1 LKNGGAPPLR
11 TSPPKAVRPL
21 ETPFKEA
28 GHEVSEISASLLSEF
43 PDFNPALRRVS
54 VMSKLPPES
63 YKEFFNYIREFDCGY
78 DFLRFSFLAIRNEV
92 TNEFVIIK
100 ARLFLSSGIPVFESK
115 KLKTTNVFAG
125 SFVVERGEARHI
137 KLDELDLVKQVLSGV
152 VRTPQGTVSFYGR
165 NITFNPHF
173 IDGQESFAILSISSD
188 EFKQA
193 DQFRLIDWELRAAT
207 EPYDGLQ
214 DLALD
219 LGLGSVQ
226 NPGESSVE
234 IIASNV
240 MVLHLDSTVQ
250 GDIAHMRVKLA
261 AKLNPA
267 LVSVGFKEFKDRRLI
282 KRSHIPGNSFDWR
295 EESGFLIGSKSF
307 NVSGAAALQCFCT
320 YAGKFQHLFWFAD
333 PSIAQNTKRVAY
345 EIIDPKLSDLRQYI
359 KKDDFTGKD
368 ARNVEAYVSWLLWML
383 GFSAAHFGKINRSQD
398 AVDIV
403 ATTPFG
409 HFVLVECTTGLLKP
423 DNKIPKLL
431 QRAQLLRAKLED
443 SANGHL
449 KVLAAM
455 VTTKGRDEIAAEL
468 EQVERHG
475 ILVLTRENLEK
486 ACDDTLSLQD
496 ADQLFKR
503 AIAAVE
509 AQQRKFFPEKQLPPP
524 YN

>member
-1 LKNGGAPPLR
+1 M
-11 TSPPKAVRPL
+11 T
-21 ETPFKEA
+21 E
-28 GHEVSEISASLLSEF
+28 
-43 PDFNPALRRVS
+43 
-54 VMSKLPPES
+54 LPTEP
-63 YKEFFNYIREFDCGY
+63 YKEFFEYIKELDCGY

-100 ARLFLSSGIPVFESK
+100 ARLFLSSGIPVFENK
-115 KLKTTNVFAG
+115 TLKTTNVFAG
-125 SFVVERGEARHI
+125 SFVVERGEARQI

-152 VRTPQGTVSFYGR
+152 VRTPQGVVSFYGR

-173 IDGQESFAILSISSD
+173 IESQASLAILSISSD

-226 NPGESSVE
+226 NSREIAVE

-240 MVLHLDSTVQ
+240 MVLHTDSTVQ

-282 KRSHIPGNSFDWR
+282 KRSHIAGISFDWK
-295 EESGFLIGSKSF
+295 EEEGFLVGNASF

-333 PSIAQNTKRVAY
+333 PSTAQNTKRVAY
-345 EIIDPKLSDLRQYI
+345 EIIDPRLTNLRQYI
-359 KKDDFTGKD
+359 RKDDFKGSD

-383 GFSAAHFGKINRSQD
+383 GFSTAHFGQVQNSQD

-423 DNKIPKLL
+423 DNKIPKLFE
-431 QRAQLLRAKLED
+431 RAQVLRTKLEASD
-443 SANGHL
+443 NRHL
-449 KVLAAM
+449 KVLTVM
-455 VTTKGRDEIAAEL
+455 VTTKGRDEVAAEL
-468 EQVERHG
+468 EQAERHG
-475 ILVLTRENLEK
+475 ILVLTKEDLER
-486 ACDDTLSLQD
+486 ACDDTLILQD
-496 ADQLFKR
+496 ADKLFDR
-503 AIAAVE
+503 ALEVVAARQGKPSSE
-509 AQQRKFFPEKQLPPP
+509 EQFSLPLA
-524 YN
+524 

>member
-1 LKNGGAPPLR
+1 
-11 TSPPKAVRPL
+11 
-21 ETPFKEA
+21 
-28 GHEVSEISASLLSEF
+28 
-43 PDFNPALRRVS
+43 
-54 VMSKLPPES
+54 MSKLPTGAYE
-63 YKEFFNYIREFDCGY
+63 EFFNYIRDFDCGY

-100 ARLFLSSGIPVFESK
+100 ARLFLSSGVSVFESK
-115 KLKTTNVFAG
+115 ALKTTNVLAG
-125 SFVVERGEARHI
+125 SFVVERGESRHI
-137 KLDELDLVKQVLSGV
+137 KLDELDFVKQVLSGV
-152 VRTPQGTVSFYGR
+152 VRTPQGTVSFCGR

-173 IDGQESFAILSISSD
+173 IESQQSLAILSISSD
-188 EFKQA
+188 EFKQT

-226 NPGESSVE
+226 ISGESTVE

-240 MVLHLDSTVQ
+240 MLLHPDSIVQ

-267 LVSVGFKEFKDRRLI
+267 LVSVGFIEFKDRRLI
-282 KRSHIPGNSFDWR
+282 KRSHIAGISFVWK
-295 EESGFLIGSKSF
+295 EEGGYLIGDANF
-307 NVSGAAALQCFCT
+307 NVSGAAALQCFCN
-320 YAGKFQHLFWFAD
+320 YAGRFQHTFWFFD
-333 PSIAQNTKRVAY
+333 PLTAQNTKRVAY
-345 EIIDPKLSDLRQYI
+345 EIIDPNLSDLRQYI
-359 KKDDFTGKD
+359 NKDDFTGKD
-368 ARNVEAYVSWLLWML
+368 ARDVEAYVSWLLWML
-383 GFSAAHFGKINRSQD
+383 GFSAAHFGKVNKSQD

-409 HFVLVECTTGLLKP
+409 HFVLVECTTGMLKP

-431 QRAQLLRAKLED
+431 QRAQLLRARLEA

-468 EQVERHG
+468 EQAERHG

-486 ACDDTLSLQD
+486 ACHDTLILQD
-496 ADQLFKR
+496 ADQLFNR
-503 AIAAVE
+503 AIATVE
-509 AQQRKFFPEKQLPPP
+509 AQQRKFLPEKQLPPP
-524 YN
+524 RN

>member
-1 LKNGGAPPLR
+1 MY
-11 TSPPKAVRPL
+11 T
-21 ETPFKEA
+21 
-28 GHEVSEISASLLSEF
+28 
-43 PDFNPALRRVS
+43 
-54 VMSKLPPES
+54 
-63 YKEFFNYIREFDCGY
+63 
-78 DFLRFSFLAIRNEV
+78 
-92 TNEFVIIK
+92 
-100 ARLFLSSGIPVFESK
+100 
-115 KLKTTNVFAG
+115 
-125 SFVVERGEARHI
+125 
-137 KLDELDLVKQVLSGV
+137 QGV
-152 VRTPQGTVSFYGR
+152 VSFCGR

-173 IDGQESFAILSISSD
+173 IESQASLAILSISSD

-226 NPGESSVE
+226 NSRETAVE

-240 MVLHLDSTVQ
+240 MVLHTDSTVQ

-282 KRSHIPGNSFDWR
+282 KRSHIAGISFDWK
-295 EESGFLIGSKSF
+295 EEEGFLVGNASF

-333 PSIAQNTKRVAY
+333 PSTAQNTKRVAY
-345 EIIDPKLSDLRQYI
+345 EIIDPRLTNLRQYI
-359 KKDDFTGKD
+359 RKDDFKGSD

-383 GFSAAHFGKINRSQD
+383 GFSTAHFGQVQNSQD

-423 DNKIPKLL
+423 DNKIPKLFE
-431 QRAQLLRAKLED
+431 RAQVLRTKLEASD
-443 SANGHL
+443 NRHL
-449 KVLAAM
+449 KVLTVM
-455 VTTKGRDEIAAEL
+455 VTTKGRDEVAAEL
-468 EQVERHG
+468 EQAERHG
-475 ILVLTRENLEK
+475 ILVHTKEDLER
-486 ACDDTLSLQD
+486 ACDDTLILQD
-496 ADQLFKR
+496 ADKLFDR
-503 AIAAVE
+503 ALEVVAARQGKPSSE
-509 AQQRKFFPEKQLPPP
+509 EQFSLPLA
-524 YN
+524 